1 LNQKSQSTEFMQID
15 EEKEDYLNSEDS
27 NKSPEYRIEFTQSN
41 KIELIPKSLSNQM
54 IQKLTE
60 TDTKINK
67 QISQD
72 LEIIEPANEKLFKT
86 NILEREE
93 SVQFLAENK
102 INSIEIIEHVLLDKE
117 CEIIEFRKEQATKAK
132 ILRQES
138 VQFLSQNNKIIYE
151 KRDSKSP
158 EILQVEKEA
167 TQDTQESEES
177 ESDDDDGS

>member
-1 LNQKSQSTEFMQID
+1 MNQKSQSTEFMQID

-41 KIELIPKSLSNQM
+41 KIELIPKSLSNQI

-72 LEIIEPANEKLFKT
+72 LEIIEPENEKLFKT
-86 NILEREE
+86 NILQR
-93 SVQFLAENK
+93 VQFLAENK
-102 INSIEIIEHVLLDKE
+102 ITSIEIIEPVLLDKE
-117 CEIIEFRKEQATKAK
+117 CEIIEFRKEQAIKAN

-138 VQFLSQNNKIIYE
+138 VQFLSQNNEIIYE
-151 KRDSKSP
+151 KIVSKSP
-158 EILQVEKEA
+158 EIIQVEKEA

-177 ESDDDDGS
+177 VESESDDDDGS

>member
-1 LNQKSQSTEFMQID
+1 MQID

-41 KIELIPKSLSNQM
+41 KIELIPKSLSNQ
-54 IQKLTE
+54 KLTE

-86 NILEREE
+86 NILQREE

-102 INSIEIIEHVLLDKE
+102 INSIEIKEPVLLDKE
-117 CEIIEFRKEQATKAK
+117 FEIIEFKKEQATKAN

-138 VQFLSQNNKIIYE
+138 VQFLSQNNEIIHK

-158 EILQVEKEA
+158 EIIQVEKEA